1 MDLKDIENKQALKES
16 VDALLSEYSRLFLA
30 LSGNP
35 ATYKKAA
42 LLFYWLRDY
51 KNFIKNETAFSS
63 NYCPDFP
70 RGSIVNLNL
79 GFNLGSELGGLH
91 YGVVLQRSRR
101 NNPNLIIAPMT
112 SVKDTKDTEHL
123 PPCKVFLGEELYFK
137 IQGKYEGLKVSI
149 PSEAEILKSAVESV
163 KDEADKARISAKIED
178 LSYRLD
184 TLRKTQNKL
193 AKLKHGSI
201 VAIDQIRS
209 VSKMR
214 LIDPTNKYDVLY
226 GLKLSNAS
234 MDAID
239 KCIIETLTKCP

>member
-1 MDLKDIENKQALKES
+1 MDLKETGNSQELKES
-16 VDALLSEYSRLFLA
+16 VDALLSEYSLLFSA
-30 LSGNP
+30 LSENP
-35 ATYKKAA
+35 KTYKKAA

-51 KNFIKNETAFSS
+51 KNFIKNETAFSP

-91 YGVVLQRSRR
+91 YGIVLQRSRR

-112 SVKDTKDTEHL
+112 SVKDAKDTAHL
-123 PPCKVFLGEELYFK
+123 PPYKVFLGEELYFK

-149 PSEAEILKSAVESV
+149 PSEIEILGSAIENAKSEEDKIRISV
-163 KDEADKARISAKIED
+163 KIKDLVNKI
-178 LSYRLD
+178 D
-184 TLRKTQNKL
+184 TLQKTRNKL
-193 AKLKHGSI
+193 TKLKHGSI

-214 LIDPTNKYDVLY
+214 LIDPTNKYDILY

-239 KCIIETLTKCP
+239 KHIIETLTKCP